1 MYVCTIEHSHFFV
14 WSETKKPLEVLPVA
28 PAPKAR
34 ELSVNELEKLREHEE
49 NTLREL
55 RIFLR
60 EITVK
65 LMSDRKFKEF
75 YKPVDLEE
83 VWHSCLYHHVLA
95 SVH

>member
-1 MYVCTIEHSHFFV
+1 M
-14 WSETKKPLEVLPVA
+14 
-28 PAPKAR
+28 R
-34 ELSVNELEKLREHEE
+34 DHEE

-83 VWHSCLYHHVLA
+83 VTWGDGGILGYMLG
-95 SVH
+95 

>member
-1 MYVCTIEHSHFFV
+1 MT
-14 WSETKKPLEVLPVA
+14 
-28 PAPKAR
+28 
-34 ELSVNELEKLREHEE
+34 ELEKVRDDEE

-75 YKPVDLEE
+75 HKPVDLEE
-83 VWHSCLYHHVLA
+83 VRTMIEKTAIFQVKVSGHSLWTTTH
-95 SVH
+95 SVFSTLCCFLGDRLFGCD

>member
-1 MYVCTIEHSHFFV
+1 ML
-14 WSETKKPLEVLPVA
+14 SETKKPLEVLPVA
-28 PAPKAR
+28 SAPEPR
-34 ELSVNELEKLREHEE
+34 ELSVAELEKMREHEE

-75 YKPVDLEE
+75 HKPVDLEE
-83 VWHSCLYHHVLA
+83 VSTITKITA
-95 SVH
+95 DF

>member
-1 MYVCTIEHSHFFV
+1 MLVVFP
-14 WSETKKPLEVLPVA
+14 ETKKPLEVLPVA
-28 PAPKAR
+28 APPEPRQLNTSELQKVR
-34 ELSVNELEKLREHEE
+34 EDEE

-83 VWHSCLYHHVLA
+83 VMKSLDGV
-95 SVH
+95 

>member
-1 MYVCTIEHSHFFV
+1 MVVLIFLQ
-14 WSETKKPLEVLPVA
+14 SETKKPLEVLPLA
-28 PAPKAR
+28 PAPEPR
-34 ELSVNELEKLREHEE
+34 ELSAAELQKMRDHEE

-83 VWHSCLYHHVLA
+83 VT
-95 SVH
+95 

>member
-1 MYVCTIEHSHFFV
+1 VT
-14 WSETKKPLEVLPVA
+14 
-28 PAPKAR
+28 
-34 ELSVNELEKLREHEE
+34 ELEKVRDEEE

-75 YKPVDLEE
+75 HKPVDLEE
-83 VWHSCLYHHVLA
+83 VRTMTENTAIFQVKVSGHSL
-95 SVH
+95 

>member
-1 MYVCTIEHSHFFV
+1 MNAIFIFIFP
-14 WSETKKPLEVLPVA
+14 ETKKPLEVLPVA
-28 PAPKAR
+28 AAPEPR
-34 ELSVNELEKLREHEE
+34 ELSVIELEKARDHEE

-75 YKPVDLEE
+75 HKPVDLEE
-83 VWHSCLYHHVLA
+83 VNMMIKKHWI
-95 SVH
+95 

>member
-1 MYVCTIEHSHFFV
+1 MFHPEV
-14 WSETKKPLEVLPVA
+14 KKPLEVLPLA
-28 PAPKAR
+28 PAQEPR
-34 ELSVNELEKLREHEE
+34 ELTVKELERVRDDEE

-83 VWHSCLYHHVLA
+83 VRILYFTC
-95 SVH
+95 SW